1 MKLHL
6 KDGNVLKYKSGMS
19 LTGIIIT
26 SIELEFEDD
35 SCIPEEVLWHW
46 NGKATINK
54 SYSLEDKLK
63 TIQALSEAI
72 QRNEPMI
79 YEHTRLAEKKLLD
92 LIASL

>member
-26 SIELEFEDD
+26 SIELEFEDGNT
-35 SCIPEEVLWHW
+35 IPEEVLWRW
-46 NGKATINK
+46 NEKSTIDK

-63 TIQALSEAI
+63 LIQTLSEAI
-72 QRNEPMI
+72 QRNDPI
-79 YEHTRLAEKKLLD
+79 IHEHARLAEQKLLN